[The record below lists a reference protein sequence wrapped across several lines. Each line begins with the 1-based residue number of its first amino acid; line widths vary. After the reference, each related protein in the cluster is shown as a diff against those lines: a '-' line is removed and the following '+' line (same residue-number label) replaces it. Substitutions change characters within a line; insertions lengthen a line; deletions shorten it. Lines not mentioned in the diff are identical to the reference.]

1 MIAGLSLYFILMDFY
16 IFAFAGWI
24 YECTFV
30 FLRDRKFV
38 NRGFLV
44 GTILPLYGFGA
55 VLVYILLRPFAEVAS
70 LLYIMGM
77 IIATVI
83 EYITSWL
90 LEVVFHAKWWDYS
103 KEPYNFQGR
112 IALIPSLFWG
122 ILSLLMFDVLQPA
135 ASFIIGQIPEEIGKL
150 LLGIA
155 ILLTVADVAYTV
167 ITTFNFRKQLENL
180 YEFRK
185 ELEYFLQDIKEI
197 SMRDILNSTTK
208 ELAEKILSMG
218 IAEGKELLKRAPRL
232 RNQRL
237 LHAFPTMKII
247 TKNRSAVEAREL
259 LFSLKQKAVRVRKKA
274 EAEPELQTVEYRKEE
289 TGKDKN

>member
-1 MIAGLSLYFILMDFY
+1 MIAGLSIYFILMDFY

-44 GTILPLYGFGA
+44 GPILPLYGFGA
-55 VLVYILLRPFAEVAS
+55 VLVYVLLRPFSEIAS

-77 IIATVI
+77 VIATVI

-122 ILSLLMFDVLQPA
+122 ILSLLMFDVLQPV
-135 ASFIIGQIPEEIGKL
+135 ASFIMGKIPEDIGRIL
-150 LLGIA
+150 LVIFL
-155 ILLTVADVAYTV
+155 LLTVVDVAYTV

-185 ELEYFLQDIKEI
+185 ELEYFLQEIKGI

-208 ELAEKILSMG
+208 ELVEKVSAMG
-218 IAEGKELLKRAPRL
+218 FTEGKELLKRVPRL
-232 RNQRL
+232 RSQRL
-237 LHAFPTMKII
+237 LDAFPTMKII
-247 TKNRSAVEAREL
+247 TKNRSAVEVKKL
-259 LFSLKQKAVRVRKKA
+259 LVNLKQKAERIRKKSGNEPEMQAAESGTEEVRKD
-274 EAEPELQTVEYRKEE
+274 KE
-289 TGKDKN
+289 

>member
-1 MIAGLSLYFILMDFY
+1 MIAGLSYYFIIMDFY

-44 GTILPLYGFGA
+44 GMILPLYGFGA
-55 VLVYILLRPFAEVAS
+55 VLVYILLRPFSDIAS

-122 ILSLLMFDVLQPA
+122 LLSLLMFDVLQPA
-135 ASFIIGQIPEEIGKL
+135 ADFIINKIPEDTGRIL
-150 LLGIA
+150 LCVF
-155 ILLTVADVAYTV
+155 ILLTVADVSYTM

-185 ELEYFLQDIKEI
+185 ELEYLLMDIKGI
-197 SMRDILNSTTK
+197 SMRDVLNSTTK
-208 ELAEKILSMG
+208 ELVEKVSAMG
-218 IAEGKELLKRAPRL
+218 LAEGKELLKRAPRL

-237 LHAFPTMKII
+237 LDAFPTMKII
-247 TKNRSAVEAREL
+247 TKNRSAVEVKEL
-259 LFSLKQKAVRVRKKA
+259 LLNLKQKAVEVRKKNK
-274 EAEPELQTVEYRKEE
+274 KE
-289 TGKDKN
+289 

>member
-44 GTILPLYGFGA
+44 GVILPLYGFGA
-55 VLVYILLRPFAEVAS
+55 VLVYILLRPFSEVAS

-77 IIATVI
+77 IIATAI

-122 ILSLLMFDVLQPA
+122 LLSLLMFDVLQPA
-135 ASFIIGQIPEEIGKL
+135 ADFIIEKIPQDTGRIL
-150 LLGIA
+150 LYVF
-155 ILLTVADVAYTV
+155 ILLTVVDVVYTV

-185 ELEYFLQDIKEI
+185 ELEYLLMDIKGI
-197 SMRDILNSTTK
+197 SMRDILNSTTR
-208 ELAEKILSMG
+208 ELVEKVSALG
-218 IAEGKELLKRAPRL
+218 LTEGKELLKRAPRL
-232 RNQRL
+232 RSQRL
-237 LHAFPTMKII
+237 LDAFPTMKII
-247 TKNRSAVEAREL
+247 TKNRSAVEVREL
-259 LFSLKQKAVRVRKKA
+259 LLNLKQKAVKVRKKPEA
-274 EAEPELQTVEYRKEE
+274 EAEKT
-289 TGKDKN
+289 DSH